1 MWWHDKRTDPPG
13 SSAHWGARR
22 WVDAPPAPVASAH
35 RRILAPGRIMRAAAA
50 LVIAALAGG
59 CFQPLYGEQ
68 SPTGGPVLR
77 DQLSAVEV
85 LNIAAPKGSDESRIA
100 VEIRNALIY
109 DFTGGGYPA
118 PPTHRL
124 RISMSSTRA
133 SIIVDVNTSRPDV
146 ENYGLNATYTLTEI
160 ATGKI
165 VVTGTTFARVS
176 YDIPGQE
183 QRYARVR
190 GLRDAELRAA
200 KVVADNI
207 RSRLASYFIA
217 GT

>member
-1 MWWHDKRTDPPG
+1 MWWHDKRTDRSGFSARGGAGQRG
-13 SSAHWGARR
+13 S
-22 WVDAPPAPVASAH
+22 APASAA
-35 RRILAPGRIMRAAAA
+35 LAHGRIAAHGRLIRAAAA
-50 LVIAALAGG
+50 LAIAALAGG

-85 LNIAAPKGSDESRIA
+85 LQIAAPKGTDESRIA

-109 DFTGGGYPA
+109 DFAGGGYPA

-124 RISMSSTRA
+124 KIAMASTRA

-146 ENYGLNATYTLTEI
+146 ENYGINATYTLTEI

>member
-1 MWWHDKRTDPPG
+1 MWWHDKGPDRSG
-13 SSAHWGARR
+13 SSALRGAERR
-22 WVDAPPAPVASAH
+22 GAAGMAH
-35 RRILAPGRIMRAAAA
+35 GRIMRAAAA
-50 LVIAALAGG
+50 LAIAALAGG

-77 DQLSAVEV
+77 EQLSAVDV
-85 LNIAAPKGSDESRIA
+85 LQIAARSGTDEARIA
-100 VEIRNALIY
+100 VEIRNALLY
-109 DFTGGGYPA
+109 DFTGGGYQA

-124 RISMSSTRA
+124 KISIASTRV

-146 ENYGLNATYTLTEI
+146 ENYGLNASYTLTEI
-160 ATGKI
+160 ATGKV
-165 VVTGTTFARVS
+165 VVTSTTFARVS

-183 QRYARVR
+183 QRFARVR

-200 KVVADNI
+200 KVIADNV